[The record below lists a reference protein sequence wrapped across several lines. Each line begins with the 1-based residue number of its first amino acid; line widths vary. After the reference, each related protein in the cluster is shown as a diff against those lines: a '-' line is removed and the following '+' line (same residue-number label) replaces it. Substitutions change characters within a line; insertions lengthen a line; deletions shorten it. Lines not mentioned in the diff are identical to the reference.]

1 MNWVIALLVILIC
14 IVVVSVWHLKSI
26 LESSSKEEDDE
37 EEYMSES
44 DLEKKFTDIGSSIT
58 ALETKLNTTMDL
70 TRDDVTKTLKEF
82 ELIFKSSQERG
93 NLGEYRI
100 EQLLSDLGLIEGT
113 HWKAKQKHKD
123 HGTIPDYT
131 FYFPDG
137 VFVNLDSKFPLE
149 HYKNMFNEGISEVD
163 KNEEKKKFRVDVKAR
178 INELKKPGYI
188 DISNG
193 SVDFVLLL
201 LPSDSVLNFVRKE
214 FESLDN
220 DAKENHIFIIGLN
233 ELYAILSMLNRA
245 IKNFEANEKQNEIVE
260 SFQKANKQIGDTE
273 NLLINYKERIDL
285 MYRKF
290 EDIIE
295 SFSLLKTTLK
305 IFDKDDEDG
314 NSGSSSVPAVPPPNK
329 EE

>member
-1 MNWVIALLVILIC
+1 MNWLIALLVILIC

-26 LESSSKEEDDE
+26 LESSSKEKDE

-131 FYFPDG
+131 FYFPNG

-149 HYKNMFNEGISEVD
+149 H
-163 KNEEKKKFRVDVKAR
+163 
-178 INELKKPGYI
+178 
-188 DISNG
+188 
-193 SVDFVLLL
+193 
-201 LPSDSVLNFVRKE
+201 
-214 FESLDN
+214 
-220 DAKENHIFIIGLN
+220 
-233 ELYAILSMLNRA
+233 
-245 IKNFEANEKQNEIVE
+245 
-260 SFQKANKQIGDTE
+260 
-273 NLLINYKERIDL
+273 
-285 MYRKF
+285 
-290 EDIIE
+290 
-295 SFSLLKTTLK
+295 
-305 IFDKDDEDG
+305 
-314 NSGSSSVPAVPPPNK
+314 
-329 EE
+329 

>member
-1 MNWVIALLVILIC
+1 MNWIIALLVILIC
-14 IVVVSVWHLKSI
+14 IVAVSVWHLKSI
-26 LESSSKEEDDE
+26 LESSSKEEDE

-44 DLEKKFTDIGSSIT
+44 DLEKKFSDIGSSIT
-58 ALETKLNTTMDL
+58 ALEAALKTAMGS

-188 DISNG
+188 DVSNG

-220 DAKENHIFIIGLN
+220 NAKENHIFIIGLN
-233 ELYAILSMLNRA
+233 ELYAILSMLDRA
-245 IKNFEANEKQNEIVE
+245 IKNFEANEKQSEIVE
-260 SFQKANKQIGDTE
+260 NFHKASGILEDIQDNFG
-273 NLLINYKERIDL
+273 KEKDRIDL
-285 MYRKF
+285 MSRKF
-290 EDIIE
+290 KDIIK
-295 SFSLLKTTLK
+295 SLDLLAITLK
-305 IFDKDDEDG
+305 LLDKDDEDE
-314 NSGSSSVPAVPPPNK
+314 NSGSSSAPAVPPSNK

>member
-26 LESSSKEEDDE
+26 LESSSKEDDEE

-70 TRDDVTKTLKEF
+70 TRNDVTKTLKEF

-100 EQLLSDLGLIEGT
+100 EQLLSDLGLIKGT

-131 FYFPDG
+131 FYFPDD

-233 ELYAILSMLNRA
+233 ELYAILSMLDRA
-245 IKNFEANEKQNEIVE
+245 IKNFEANEKQSEIVK
-260 SFQKANKQIGDTE
+260 SFKEATKQIDDTE
-273 NLLINYKERIDL
+273 DLLINYKKSIDL
-285 MYRKF
+285 MYKKF
-290 EDIIE
+290 KAINKAFELIK
-295 SFSLLKTTLK
+295 KTIKEAL
-305 IFDKDDEDG
+305 KDDEDE
-314 NSGSSSVPAVPPPNK
+314 NSGSSSVPAVPPSNK